1 MPETPPEPRTA
12 ALADPDPVVR
22 ERAVRDLRSRGTA
35 ELDTLPA
42 LLGLFGDPDR
52 RVACLARIAVEEL
65 GAPAVP
71 VLQRIR
77 RSGPGRLRPAALTAL
92 AEIGGEPLLSERDR
106 AAVERLVRI
115 KLTADRPQ
123 PLSACWLYWIAV
135 AGGDQQGIMQ
145 VLGLTGPRPVTFE
158 LGTAIVDADAHGCG
172 DDEPGSPVGR
182 VFVTPELDGWTL
194 VAGAW
199 CDPCDPELGEQVRG
213 QVVELSARYG
223 RAQAYYFGAQNDGSA
238 WLVAENGSVVRRY
251 KEAGE
256 PDDRLWT
263 LGEPLECERARRAE
277 LGLPVPWDDT
287 VREDLDDAEDEWRW
301 EAFGLAPAVAAALS
315 VDPLTIGPG
324 TVVRGTPVI
333 ALTPIGVAEGVPR
346 GAYAV

>member
-1 MPETPPEPRTA
+1 MSDTPPDPCTA
-12 ALADPDPVVR
+12 ALSHPDPAVR
-22 ERAVRDLRSRGTA
+22 EQAVRGLRSRGA
-35 ELDTLPA
+35 AGLDALPA
-42 LLGLFGDPDR
+42 LLALFGDPDG
-52 RVACLARIAVEEL
+52 RVACQARIVVEEL
-65 GAPAVP
+65 GARAVP
-71 VLQRIR
+71 ALRRVR
-77 RSGPGRLRPAALTAL
+77 RSEPGRLRPAALTAL
-92 AEIGGEPLLSERDR
+92 AGIGGEPLLSARDV

-123 PLSACWLYWIAV
+123 PLSACWLYWVAV
-135 AGGDQQGIMQ
+135 AGGDQPGIMRI
-145 VLGLTGPRPVTFE
+145 LGLTEPRPATFA
-158 LGTAIVDADAHGCG
+158 LGNAILDADVHGFG

-199 CDPCDPELGEQVRG
+199 CDPCDAERGEELRERCI
-213 QVVELSARYG
+213 ELSARYG

-238 WLVAENGSVVRRY
+238 WLVAENGTVVRRY

-263 LGEPLECERARRAE
+263 LGEPLEYERSRRAG

-301 EAFGLAPAVAAALS
+301 EAFDLARGVAAALS
-315 VDPLTIGPG
+315 IDPLAIGPH
-324 TVVRGTPVI
+324 TAVRGTPVI
-333 ALTPIGVAEGVPR
+333 ALTPVGVAEGVPR
-346 GAYAV
+346 GAYAI